1 MAVAPWIVSDGGRR
15 YRVLPHASEHDVAQ
29 RPEQERLLQDN
40 AAGRRLLRV
49 RLEPA
54 DRIRVMRPTRS
65 PVPPDH
71 RRGRDFDLFTEPVG
85 CGASIA
91 LKRSRL
97 GCD

>member
-15 YRVLPHASEHDVAQ
+15 YRVFEPHASEHDVAQ

-54 DRIRVMRPTRS
+54 DRTELTCRARS
-65 PVPPDH
+65 LVPLDH
-71 RRGRDFDLFTEPVG
+71 RRGRDFQSLHRGPW
-85 CGASIA
+85 AAAHQSP
-91 LKRSRL
+91 
-97 GCD
+97 

>member
-15 YRVLPHASEHDVAQ
+15 YRVFEPHASEHDVAQ

-54 DRIRVMRPTRS
+54 DRSRVNVPRTLTGPARPSARS
-65 PVPPDH
+65 RFSIPSQ
-71 RRGRDFDLFTEPVG
+71 GPVG

-91 LKRSRL
+91 LK
-97 GCD
+97 